1 MPQSWRLRKATART
15 YNFHLRMAAEDQPGV
30 RADQLSIL
38 TGRVFMKFSKP
49 INREVEIDGHHFI
62 VSFDDTSIEFRLKGK
77 RKTARVE
84 WSQVLDIARGE
95 DGEDA
100 RALLGLGASTSA
112 QTGRQEPAR
121 MAQNED
127 AMARTI
133 NPPAPA
139 PQSQPDGSAQAP
151 PSTTPSPDE
160 SSEDQPSAADQST
173 DRGDEQG
180 RAVTASDNGPE
191 S

>member
-1 MPQSWRLRKATART
+1 
-15 YNFHLRMAAEDQPGV
+15 
-30 RADQLSIL
+30 
-38 TGRVFMKFSKP
+38 MKFTKP
-49 INREVEIDGHHFI
+49 INREVEIDGQNFV
-62 VSFDDTSIEFRLKGK
+62 VSFDDISIEFRLKGK
-77 RKTARVE
+77 RKTVRVE
-84 WSQVLDIARGE
+84 WAQVLDIARSE

-112 QTGRQEPAR
+112 QSNRQEPAR

-139 PQSQPDGSAQAP
+139 PQSQPDGSAQSP
-151 PSTTPSPDE
+151 PSTAVSSPDE
-160 SSEDQPSAADQST
+160 SSDDTPRPDGETS

-180 RAVTASDNGPE
+180 RAVTASDIGPE

>member
-1 MPQSWRLRKATART
+1 
-15 YNFHLRMAAEDQPGV
+15 
-30 RADQLSIL
+30 
-38 TGRVFMKFSKP
+38 MKFSKP
-49 INREVEIDGHHFI
+49 INREVDIDGHHFI
-62 VSFDDTSIEFRLKGK
+62 VSFDDTGIEFRLKGK

-84 WSQVLDIARGE
+84 WPQVLDIARG

-112 QTGRQEPAR
+112 QTSKQEPAR

-133 NPPAPA
+133 NPPAP
-139 PQSQPDGSAQAP
+139 QSQPDGSAQAP
-151 PSTTPSPDE
+151 PATITPTPNE
-160 SSEDQPSAADQST
+160 SSEGTPTAAGQST
-173 DRGDEQG
+173 DRGGEQG
-180 RAVTASDNGPE
+180 RSVTAGDIGPE

>member
-1 MPQSWRLRKATART
+1 
-15 YNFHLRMAAEDQPGV
+15 
-30 RADQLSIL
+30 
-38 TGRVFMKFSKP
+38 MKFSKP
-49 INREVEIDGHHFI
+49 INREVDIDGHHFI
-62 VSFDDTSIEFRLKGK
+62 VSFDNIGIEFRLKGK

-84 WSQVLDIARGE
+84 WSQVIDIARGE

-112 QTGRQEPAR
+112 PNSGQAPAR

-133 NPPAPA
+133 NPPTPA

-151 PSTTPSPDE
+151 PSTATSSPNE
-160 SSEDQPSAADQST
+160 SSVDAPSAAGETT

>member
-1 MPQSWRLRKATART
+1 
-15 YNFHLRMAAEDQPGV
+15 
-30 RADQLSIL
+30 
-38 TGRVFMKFSKP
+38 MKFSKP

-62 VSFDDTSIEFRLKGK
+62 VSFDDIRIEFRLKGK

-112 QTGRQEPAR
+112 QTSKQEPAR

-151 PSTTPSPDE
+151 PSTSTPSPNE
-160 SSEDQPSAADQST
+160 SSEDTPSAAAQST
-173 DRGDEQG
+173 DRDGEQG
-180 RAVTASDNGPE
+180 RSVTAGDIGPE

>member
-1 MPQSWRLRKATART
+1 
-15 YNFHLRMAAEDQPGV
+15 
-30 RADQLSIL
+30 
-38 TGRVFMKFSKP
+38 MKFSKP

-84 WSQVLDIARGE
+84 WSQVIDIARGE

-112 QTGRQEPAR
+112 PNSGQAPAR

-133 NPPAPA
+133 NPPAP
-139 PQSQPDGSAQAP
+139 QSQPDGSAQAP
-151 PSTTPSPDE
+151 PSTATSSPNE
-160 SSEDQPSAADQST
+160 SSEDAPSAAGETT
-173 DRGDEQG
+173 DHSDEQG

>member
-1 MPQSWRLRKATART
+1 
-15 YNFHLRMAAEDQPGV
+15 
-30 RADQLSIL
+30 
-38 TGRVFMKFSKP
+38 MKFSKP
-49 INREVEIDGHHFI
+49 INREVEIDGNHFV
-62 VSFDDTSIEFRLKGK
+62 VSFDDIGIEFRLKGK
-77 RKTARVE
+77 RKTARVA
-84 WSQVLDIARGE
+84 WAQVLDSARGD

-100 RALLGLGASTSA
+100 RALLGLDNATSA
-112 QTGRQEPAR
+112 QRGRQEPAR

-151 PSTTPSPDE
+151 PASP
-160 SSEDQPSAADQST
+160 DQPSEDSQSPDSDAAGGVGNLGRVVSA
-173 DRGDEQG
+173 GDI
-180 RAVTASDNGPE
+180 GPE

>member
-1 MPQSWRLRKATART
+1 
-15 YNFHLRMAAEDQPGV
+15 
-30 RADQLSIL
+30 
-38 TGRVFMKFSKP
+38 MKFSKP

-77 RKTARVE
+77 RKTARVT
-84 WSQVLDIARGE
+84 WPQVLDIARGD

-112 QTGRQEPAR
+112 QTSKQEPAR

-133 NPPAPA
+133 NPPAP
-139 PQSQPDGSAQAP
+139 QSQADGSAQAP
-151 PSTTPSPDE
+151 PSTITPSPNE
-160 SSEDQPSAADQST
+160 SSEDTPSATGQST

-180 RAVTASDNGPE
+180 RSVTAGDNGPE

>member
-1 MPQSWRLRKATART
+1 
-15 YNFHLRMAAEDQPGV
+15 
-30 RADQLSIL
+30 
-38 TGRVFMKFSKP
+38 MKFTKP
-49 INREVEIDGHHFI
+49 ISREVEIDGQNFI
-62 VSFDDTSIEFRLKGK
+62 VSFDDISIEFRLKGK

-95 DGEDA
+95 DGEAA
-100 RALLGLGASTSA
+100 RALLGLGASTAA
-112 QTGRQEPAR
+112 QTSGQEPVR
-121 MAQNED
+121 LAQNED
-127 AMARTI
+127 ALARTI

-151 PSTTPSPDE
+151 PSTTTPSPDE
-160 SSEDQPSAADQST
+160 SSEDTPQPAGQAT
-173 DRGDEQG
+173 ERRDEQG

>member
-1 MPQSWRLRKATART
+1 
-15 YNFHLRMAAEDQPGV
+15 
-30 RADQLSIL
+30 
-38 TGRVFMKFSKP
+38 MKFSKP
-49 INREVEIDGHHFI
+49 INREVDIDGHHFI
-62 VSFDDTSIEFRLKGK
+62 VSFDDTGIEFRLKGK

-84 WSQVLDIARGE
+84 WPQVLDIARGD

-112 QTGRQEPAR
+112 QTSKQEPAR

-133 NPPAPA
+133 NPPAP
-139 PQSQPDGSAQAP
+139 QSQPDGSAQAP
-151 PSTTPSPDE
+151 PATITPSPNE
-160 SSEDQPSAADQST
+160 SSEDTPTAAGQST

-180 RAVTASDNGPE
+180 RSVTAGDNGPE

>member
-1 MPQSWRLRKATART
+1 
-15 YNFHLRMAAEDQPGV
+15 
-30 RADQLSIL
+30 
-38 TGRVFMKFSKP
+38 MKFTKP
-49 INREVEIDGHHFI
+49 INREVDIDGQHFI
-62 VSFDDTSIEFRLKGK
+62 VSFDDISIEFRLKGK

-95 DGEDA
+95 DGVDA

-112 QTGRQEPAR
+112 QPSGQEPAR

-139 PQSQPDGSAQAP
+139 PQSQPDAAIYSNSLTQRILRRDALGSRP
-151 PSTTPSPDE
+151 G
-160 SSEDQPSAADQST
+160 
-173 DRGDEQG
+173 DRSRR
-180 RAVTASDNGPE
+180 RAGSRRHGQRQRTRIINSW
-191 S
+191 

>member
-1 MPQSWRLRKATART
+1 
-15 YNFHLRMAAEDQPGV
+15 
-30 RADQLSIL
+30 
-38 TGRVFMKFSKP
+38 MKFSKP

-62 VSFDDTSIEFRLKGK
+62 VSFDDTGIEFRLKGK

-112 QTGRQEPAR
+112 QTSNQEPAR

-133 NPPAPA
+133 NPPAP
-139 PQSQPDGSAQAP
+139 QSQADGSAQAP
-151 PSTTPSPDE
+151 PSTTTPSPNE
-160 SSEDQPSAADQST
+160 SSEDTPSAAGQST
-173 DRGDEQG
+173 DRDDEQG
-180 RAVTASDNGPE
+180 RSVTAGDNGPE